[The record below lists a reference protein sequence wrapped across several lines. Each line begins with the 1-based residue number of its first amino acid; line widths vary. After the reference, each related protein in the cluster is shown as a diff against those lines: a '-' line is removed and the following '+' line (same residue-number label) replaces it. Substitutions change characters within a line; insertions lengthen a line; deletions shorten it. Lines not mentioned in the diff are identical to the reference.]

1 MTKIMLTTIADVVKA
16 FGGTSGM
23 AEWAGIG
30 ASAVSN
36 WIDRDQIPPGW
47 HFRIYRDAAAL
58 GFGIDPSVFD
68 DRLRPRKARRQ
79 GGASPQ
85 SARVA

>member
-1 MTKIMLTTIADVVKA
+1 MSEIVKLTSIADVVKA

-47 HFRIYRDAAAL
+47 HFRMYRDAQSR
-58 GFGIDPSVFD
+58 GYEIDPAVFD
-68 DRLRPRKARRQ
+68 DRLRPRPKTPTKS
-79 GGASPQ
+79 ASQ
-85 SARVA
+85 SSRAA